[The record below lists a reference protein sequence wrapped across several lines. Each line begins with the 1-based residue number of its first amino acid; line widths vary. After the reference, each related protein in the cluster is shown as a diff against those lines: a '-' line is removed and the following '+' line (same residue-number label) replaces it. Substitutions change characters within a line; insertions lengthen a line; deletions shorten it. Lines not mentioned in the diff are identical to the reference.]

1 MKSIGLSELKTKT
14 VAENLTLSAIKNK
27 STPIQVK
34 KSNKIDNSWE
44 CIISRCRNKFKV
56 LNADVD
62 KKWWSRELKNSSNLS
77 SI

>member
-34 KSNKIDNSWE
+34 KSNKIDNS
-44 CIISRCRNKFKV
+44 
-56 LNADVD
+56 
-62 KKWWSRELKNSSNLS
+62 
-77 SI
+77 